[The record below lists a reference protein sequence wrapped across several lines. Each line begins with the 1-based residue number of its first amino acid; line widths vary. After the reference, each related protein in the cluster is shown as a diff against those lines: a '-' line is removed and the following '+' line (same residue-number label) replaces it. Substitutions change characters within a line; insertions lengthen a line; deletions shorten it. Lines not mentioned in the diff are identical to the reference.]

1 MRKRIISIILLA
13 LTSVLVLA
21 ALSVNFLVRH
31 NKDFLLG
38 QLERAFSRRISA
50 DTIDVT
56 FTPLGARLKNFAI
69 AGNSTSSGGDLLR
82 AADTRVE
89 LRILP
94 LFIGQFRVKKIVL
107 ESPLITIVRDT
118 SGRYN
123 YERHAGDENS
133 ERDGAKRRK
142 KPSATKQDSQS
153 LLVAS
158 LNISNGTLHY
168 HDLNSG
174 NELTVTQI
182 KLKVSDIETDEPVE
196 IELDAAVMAAQVNL
210 RFNSRIGPTAGMQ
223 DYRDFPIDGAIHAD
237 ALDLGK
243 VNRALPQFR
252 KALPRHLRFDGI
264 YDIKDLKFKGA
275 LNNLSLKGAISG
287 TDASV
292 RFE

>member
-1 MRKRIISIILLA
+1 MPKRIISISLLA
-13 LTSVLVLA
+13 LTGVLVLA

-38 QLERAFSRRISA
+38 ELERAFSRRISA

-56 FTPLGARLKNFAI
+56 FTPFGARLKNFAI
-69 AGNSTSSGGDLLR
+69 AGDSTSSGDLLR
-82 AADTRVE
+82 ATDAQVE

-107 ESPLITIVRDT
+107 ESPLITIVRDS

-123 YERHAGDENS
+123 YERQAGDENS
-133 ERDGAKRRK
+133 ERDGAKRRRR
-142 KPSATKQDSQS
+142 PSSTKHDSQPLS
-153 LLVAS
+153 VAS

-196 IELDAAVMAAQVNL
+196 IELDAAVMAAKVNL

-223 DYRDFPIDGAIHAD
+223 DYRDFPIDGAIDAD

>member
-1 MRKRIISIILLA
+1 MPKRIISIILLA
-13 LTSVLVLA
+13 LTGVLVLA
-21 ALSVNFLVRH
+21 TLSVNFLVRH

-38 QLERAFSRRISA
+38 ELERAFSRRISA

-56 FTPLGARLKNFAI
+56 FTPFGARLKNFAI
-69 AGNSTSSGGDLLR
+69 AGDLTSSGGDLLR
-82 AADTRVE
+82 ATDTQVE

-123 YERHAGDENS
+123 YERHAGDENG

-142 KPSATKQDSQS
+142 KPSTTKRDSQS
-153 LLVAS
+153 LWVAS

-196 IELDAAVMAAQVNL
+196 IELDAAVMAAKVNL

-223 DYRDFPIDGAIHAD
+223 DYRDFPIDGAIDAD

>member
-13 LTSVLVLA
+13 LAGVLVLA
-21 ALSVNFLVRH
+21 ALSANIFVQH
-31 NKDFLLG
+31 NKSFLLR
-38 QLERAFSRRISA
+38 QLEQAFSRRISA

-56 FTPLGARLKNFAI
+56 FIPFSARLKNFAI
-69 AGNSTSSGGDLLR
+69 ADDSASSGGDLLR
-82 AADTRVE
+82 AADTQVE
-89 LRILP
+89 LHILP
-94 LFIGQFRVKKIVL
+94 LFIGQFRIKKIAL

-118 SGRYN
+118 RGRYN
-123 YERHAGDENS
+123 YERRAREEIS
-133 ERDGAKRRK
+133 ERDGADRRK
-142 KPSATKQDSQS
+142 KSSTTTQDDPSFW
-153 LLVAS
+153 VPS
-158 LNISNGTLHY
+158 LNISNGTLRY

-174 NELTVTQI
+174 SELTLTQI
-182 KLKVSDIETDEPVE
+182 KLKVSDIEANEPLE
-196 IELDAAVMAAQVNL
+196 IALDAAVMAAKVNL
-210 RFNSRIGPTAGMQ
+210 RFNSRIGPIEGIQ
-223 DYRDFPIDGAIHAD
+223 DYRDFPIEGAINAD

-252 KALPRHLRFDGI
+252 KSLPRHLRFDGI

>member
-1 MRKRIISIILLA
+1 MRKRTISLVLLTLA
-13 LTSVLVLA
+13 CVLVLA
-21 ALSVNFLVRH
+21 ALSANFLLRH

-38 QLERAFSRRISA
+38 RLEQAFSRRISA

-56 FTPLGARLKNFAI
+56 NTPFGARLKNFAI
-69 AGNSTSSGGDLLR
+69 ADDSTSSGGDLLR
-82 AADTRVE
+82 AANTQVD

-94 LFIGQFRVKKIVL
+94 LFIGQFRIKKIAL
-107 ESPLITIVRDT
+107 ESPLITIVRDAN
-118 SGRYN
+118 GRYN
-123 YERHAGDENS
+123 FERQAGDEKS
-133 ERDGAKRRK
+133 DRDGAKRSK
-142 KPSATKQDSQS
+142 KPSTGKQDGPSF
-153 LLVAS
+153 LIPS
-158 LNISNGTLHY
+158 LNIFNGTLRY

-174 NELTVTQI
+174 SELTVTQI
-182 KLKVSDIETDEPVE
+182 KLKVSDFEADQPIE
-196 IELDAAVMAAQVNL
+196 IELDAAVMTANVNL
-210 RFNSRIGPTAGMQ
+210 RFNSRIGPITGIQ
-223 DYRDFPIDGAIHAD
+223 DYRDFPLDGAIHAD

-264 YDIKDLKFKGA
+264 YDIKNLKFKGA

>member
-1 MRKRIISIILLA
+1 MRKRIISIVLLA
-13 LTSVLVLA
+13 LASVLVLA
-21 ALSVNFLVRH
+21 ALSAIFLLRH

-38 QLERAFSRRISA
+38 QLEQAFSRRISA

-56 FTPLGARLKNFAI
+56 FTPFGARLKNFAI
-69 AGNSTSSGGDLLR
+69 ADDSTSSGGELLR
-82 AADTRVE
+82 ATDTQVD
-89 LRILP
+89 LGILP
-94 LFIGQFRVKKIVL
+94 LFIGRFRIKRIAL

-118 SGRYN
+118 RGRYN
-123 YERHAGDENS
+123 YERQARDETS

-142 KPSATKQDSQS
+142 KSSTTTQDGPSFWIPP
-153 LLVAS
+153 
-158 LNISNGTLHY
+158 LNISNGTLRY

-182 KLKVSDIETDEPVE
+182 KLKVSDVEADEPVE
-196 IELDAAVMAAQVNL
+196 IEFDAAVMAAKVNL
-210 RFNSRIGPTAGMQ
+210 RFNSRIGPIEGIQ

-252 KALPRHLRFDGI
+252 RSLPRHLRFDGI

-275 LNNLSLKGAISG
+275 LNNLSLKGAITG

>member
-1 MRKRIISIILLA
+1 MRKRTISIVLLTLA
-13 LTSVLVLA
+13 GALVLA
-21 ALSVNFLVRH
+21 ALSANFLLRH

-38 QLERAFSRRISA
+38 RLEQAFSRRISA

-56 FTPLGARLKNFAI
+56 NTPFGARLKNFAI
-69 AGNSTSSGGDLLR
+69 ADDSTSSGGDLLR
-82 AADTRVE
+82 AANTQVE

-94 LFIGQFRVKKIVL
+94 LFIGQFRIKKIAL
-107 ESPLITIVRDT
+107 ESPLITIVRDAN
-118 SGRYN
+118 GRYN
-123 YERHAGDENS
+123 YERQARDEKS
-133 ERDGAKRRK
+133 ERDRANRRK
-142 KPSATKQDSQS
+142 KGSTTKQDSQPF
-153 LLVAS
+153 LVAS
-158 LNISNGTLHY
+158 WNISNGTLRY

-174 NELTVTQI
+174 SELTVSQI
-182 KLKVSDIETDEPVE
+182 RLKVSDFEADEPVD
-196 IELDAAVMAAQVNL
+196 IELDAAVMTANVNL
-210 RFNSRIGPTAGMQ
+210 RFNSRIGPITGIQ

-252 KALPRHLRFDGI
+252 KSLPRHLRFDGI

>member
-1 MRKRIISIILLA
+1 MRKRTISIALLTLA
-13 LTSVLVLA
+13 GALVLA
-21 ALSVNFLVRH
+21 ALSANFLLRH
-31 NKDFLLG
+31 NKDFLLSR
-38 QLERAFSRRISA
+38 LEQAFSRRISA

-56 FTPLGARLKNFAI
+56 YAPFGARLKNFAI
-69 AGNSTSSGGDLLR
+69 AGDSTASGGDLLR
-82 AADTRVE
+82 AMDAQVA

-94 LFIGQFRVKKIVL
+94 LFIGQFRLKRIAF

-118 SGRYN
+118 NGRYN
-123 YERHAGDENS
+123 YERQASDEKS
-133 ERDGAKRRK
+133 DRDGVKRSK
-142 KPSATKQDSQS
+142 KATTAKQDGPSF
-153 LLVAS
+153 LIPS
-158 LNISNGTLHY
+158 LNISNGTLRY
-168 HDLNSG
+168 RDLNSG
-174 NELTVTQI
+174 SELTVSQI
-182 KLKVSDIETDEPVE
+182 KLKVSDFEADGPVE
-196 IELDAAVMAAQVNL
+196 IELDAAVMAATVNL
-210 RFNSRIGPTAGMQ
+210 RFNSRIGPIAAIQ

-252 KALPRHLRFDGI
+252 RALPRHLRFDGV

>member
-1 MRKRIISIILLA
+1 MRKRTISFVLLA
-13 LTSVLVLA
+13 LTGALVLA
-21 ALSVNFLVRH
+21 ALSVNFLLRH

-38 QLERAFSRRISA
+38 QLEQAFGRRISA

-56 FTPLGARLKNFAI
+56 FTPFGARLKNFVI
-69 AGNSTSSGGDLLR
+69 AGDSTSSGGELLR
-82 AADTRVE
+82 ATDAQVA

-94 LFIGQFRVKKIVL
+94 LFIGQFRLKKIVL

-123 YERHAGDENS
+123 YERQARDEKS
-133 ERDGAKRRK
+133 ERDGANRRK
-142 KPSATKQDSQS
+142 KSSTTTQDAPSF
-153 LLVAS
+153 LIPS
-158 LNISNGTLHY
+158 LNISNGTLRY

-174 NELTVTQI
+174 SELTVAQI
-182 KLKVSDIETDEPVE
+182 KLKVSDFEADQPVE
-196 IELDAAVMAAQVNL
+196 IELDAAVMTANVNL
-210 RFNSRIGPTAGMQ
+210 RFNSRIGPITGIQ
-223 DYRDFPIDGAIHAD
+223 DYRDFPLDGAIHAD